1 MFTFSLALVA
11 LVVGYLLYGVFV
23 EKVFGIEPER
33 TTPSYRLTD
42 GVDYIPMATWRVYL
56 IQFLNIAGTGPIFGA
71 IMGILFGPA
80 AYLWIVFGC
89 IFMGAVHD
97 YLCGMISLRQDG
109 ASLPEMVGNELGGA
123 ARQGMRGLSLL
134 LLVLVGTVF
143 VTTASG
149 LLATMTVGT
158 LGLDMNT
165 WRWVWIGLVFIY
177 CILATLLP
185 IDTLIGR
192 LYPVFGA
199 ALLIMA
205 IGVGYGIFT
214 REGWVPEITDAPFV
228 SHHPKGLPIFPF
240 LCITIACGAIS
251 GFHATQS
258 PLMSRCLENER
269 RGRFVFYGAMI
280 TEGIVALIWAAAAIK
295 FAAAQSVPPGQYAGM
310 EPYHALSA
318 ILSAGG
324 HGTNPSLL
332 VNMICTTWMGRI
344 GAILAVLGVVA
355 APITSGD
362 TAYRSARLIAADFL
376 HLNQKKIANRL
387 VLALPLFAIS
397 AALVFVDF
405 DVLWRYFAWTNQ
417 TLATCFLWTASVWL
431 HRHGR
436 NAWIAFLPSV
446 FMTVVVTSYI
456 LAAPE
461 GFRLPQS
468 ISLIAGFALAIALAI
483 WFLRYTHNNKPT
495 HE

>member
-149 LLATMTVGT
+149 LLATMTEGSF
-158 LGLDMNT
+158 GLDMNT
-165 WRWVWIGLVFIY
+165 WRWVWIGIVFTY

-417 TLATCFLWTASVWL
+417 TLATCFLWTAAVWL

>member
-165 WRWVWIGLVFIY
+165 WRWIWIGLVFIY